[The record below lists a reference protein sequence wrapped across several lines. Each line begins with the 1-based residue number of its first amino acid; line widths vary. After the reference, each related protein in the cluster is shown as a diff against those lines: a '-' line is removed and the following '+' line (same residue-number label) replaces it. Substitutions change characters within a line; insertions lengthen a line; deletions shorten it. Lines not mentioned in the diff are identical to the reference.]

1 MKFRLVELDNEGHI
15 LKEYYRSPNVF
26 NEEDFNEL
34 KKKCIEKYSGLLDF
48 HNIFSKRRFE
58 IQKTTDNILWK
69 RYSNPVRD
77 YYDSI

>member
-1 MKFRLVELDNEGHI
+1 MKFRLVELNSKGEI
-15 LKEYYRSPNVF
+15 IKEYYRSPNIF

-34 KKKCIEKYSGLLDF
+34 KKKCINKYSGLLDF
-48 HNIFSKRRFE
+48 HNLFSNRRFE
-58 IQKTTDNILWK
+58 IQKTEDNVLWI